1 MVIKG
6 LGERFIQNVVVKDK
20 NQIDIGSMNYD
31 QIYPTKKR
39 FAGLRAESIPSPTI
53 TGRQTINTVATVTS
67 SVTATNYYDGS
78 GNAMFIFKNIACPN
92 GTTPVAET
100 LTDTLNL
107 ASSTNAITI
116 TGNNATD
123 TVDFKLKSQG
133 TYTPSNVTTDRTYDA
148 DSQTTAY
155 TGIDNLQAG
164 TPYAQLTDLNAL
176 RLAYNELADVVGT
189 LIADL
194 KLSGIIS

>member
-6 LGERFIQNVVVKDK
+6 LGERFIDNIMVKDK
-20 NQIDIGSMNYD
+20 NQINVGSMNYD
-31 QIYPTKKR
+31 QIYPIKKR
-39 FAGLRAESIPSPTI
+39 FEGLRAESIPAPVLTEQKTTTST
-53 TGRQTINTVATVTS
+53 TTVSNIVQANS
-67 SVTATNYYDGS
+67 YRDGL
-78 GNAMFIFKNIACPN
+78 GNSMFIFKIINCPA
-92 GTTPVAET
+92 GTDPVAET

-107 ASSTNAITI
+107 TSSTSAITI

-133 TYTPSNVTTDRTYDA
+133 TYTPSNVTTDRSFDA
-148 DSQTTAY
+148 DTVLVA
-155 TGIDNLQAG
+155 
-164 TPYAQLTDLNAL
+164 
-176 RLAYNELADVVGT
+176 ELADVVGT